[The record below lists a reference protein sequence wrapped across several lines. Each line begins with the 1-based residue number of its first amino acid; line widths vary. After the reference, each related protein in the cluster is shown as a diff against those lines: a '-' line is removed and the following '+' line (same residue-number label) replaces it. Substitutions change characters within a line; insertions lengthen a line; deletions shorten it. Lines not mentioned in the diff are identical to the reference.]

1 MKTETRRIAINF
13 GGGYAP
19 GLNAVVTGA
28 VLAARGL
35 GWDIVGIRDGFDGL
49 LFPDRYPE
57 GGLMGLVPGIVR
69 NLAGTGG
76 CILGTGARSDP
87 FHVRSV
93 NADNIVEELD
103 RSDELLAL
111 VQKEDID
118 AVISVVSPG
127 ALGILLKMH
136 RKGLK
141 TVCIPKSVE
150 NDVEGTMLSFGFNS
164 TLSFVAEMLER
175 TRQAAQS
182 SQKIGVVEVLGKH
195 AGWLAL
201 QAGIAVCA
209 DAVLMPEIPYDLGK
223 VATALQGN
231 FKAGRTSGLVVVA
244 EGARPLAE
252 PATASRVDAGVKATL
267 SPGATGGSGSH
278 VIDRSGRVAEEV
290 ALELQRL
297 TDRETYPLVLGQ
309 LAKAGAPTVVDRQLG
324 LSYGAAAVR
333 AIAEGRDG
341 VMVAFQ
347 APDVKFIPLAE
358 AINRVRAVPVEG
370 GFVQTARCLGISLG
384 D

>member
-28 VLAARGL
+28 VLAAKGL
-35 GWDIVGIRDGFDGL
+35 GWDVVGIRDGFDGL
-49 LFPDRYPE
+49 LFQDRYPE
-57 GGLMGLVPGIVR
+57 GGLMRLVPGIVK
-69 NLAGTGG
+69 NLAGVGG
-76 CILGTGARSDP
+76 CILGTGTRSDP

-111 VQKEDID
+111 VRKEGID

-141 TVCIPKSVE
+141 TVCVPKSVE

-223 VATALQGN
+223 VATALRDN

-244 EGARPLAE
+244 EGAKPLAE
-252 PATASRVDAGVKATL
+252 PAMASRVDAGVKAAL

-341 VMVAFQ
+341 IMVAFQ